1 MGSKSKNGD
10 DTVKIARKAAERRRK
25 RTLKKFESE
34 SKKGRKEEAA
44 RERSQQVSR
53 ISNYDYTLF
62 FYLGAESRENIFQET
77 WLELCRGKIAS
88 DYIKNIIG
96 DMEDNTMDV
105 MGFREKKSNKIIA
118 ILFFQKPTKFRNY
131 YNIELLCANRR
142 YLAAGKQLM
151 EAFENRSDVL
161 NPYITDEIRLK
172 PANKQL
178 YKYYESIG
186 YSPLKAGSDFM
197 SKTIIKD
204 TPTRN

>member
-1 MGSKSKNGD
+1 MGRGVSKKVEG
-10 DTVKIARKAAERRRK
+10 RRK
-25 RTLKKFESE
+25 KENKEKSEAKKS
-34 SKKGRKEEAA
+34 RKEEAA

-142 YLAAGKQLM
+142 YIAAGKRLM
-151 EAFENRSDVL
+151 EAFENRNDIKSGV
-161 NPYITDEIRLK
+161 EIRLR
-172 PANKQL
+172 PANQQL
-178 YKYYESIG
+178 HKYYGSIG
-186 YSPLKAGSDFM
+186 YSDMKSGKEM
-197 SKTIIKD
+197 TKTIIKD
-204 TPTRN
+204 TPTRI

>member
-1 MGSKSKNGD
+1 MGRGVSKKVEG
-10 DTVKIARKAAERRRK
+10 RRK
-25 RTLKKFESE
+25 KENKEKSEAKKS
-34 SKKGRKEEAA
+34 RKEEIA
-44 RERSQQVSR
+44 RERSERVSR
-53 ISNYDYTLF
+53 VSNYDYTLF

-88 DYIKNIIG
+88 DYIQNIIG

-142 YLAAGKQLM
+142 YLGAGKRLM
-151 EAFENRSDVL
+151 EAFENRSDVR
-161 NPYITDEIRLK
+161 NPYITDEIRLQ

-197 SKTIIKD
+197 TKTIIKD
-204 TPTRN
+204 TPTRI

>member
-1 MGSKSKNGD
+1 MGRG
-10 DTVKIARKAAERRRK
+10 V
-25 RTLKKFESE
+25 
-34 SKKGRKEEAA
+34 SKKVEGRYKKENKEKSEAKKCRKEEIA
-44 RERSQQVSR
+44 RERSERVSR

-88 DYIKNIIG
+88 DYIQNVIG
-96 DMEDNTMDV
+96 DMEDNSMDV

-118 ILFFQKPTKFRNY
+118 ILFFQKPTKSRNY

-142 YLAAGKQLM
+142 YFAAGKRLM
-151 EAFENRSDVL
+151 EAFENRSDVH
-161 NPYITDEIRLK
+161 NPYITDEIRLQ

-197 SKTIIKD
+197 TKTILKD

>member
-1 MGSKSKNGD
+1 MGRGVSKKVEG
-10 DTVKIARKAAERRRK
+10 RRK
-25 RTLKKFESE
+25 KENKENSEAKKS
-34 SKKGRKEEAA
+34 RKEEAA
-44 RERSQQVSR
+44 RERSERVSR
-53 ISNYDYTLF
+53 VSNYDYTLF

-142 YLAAGKQLM
+142 YFAAGKRLM
-151 EAFENRSDVL
+151 EAFENRSDVR
-161 NPYITDEIRLK
+161 NPYITDEIRLQ

-204 TPTRN
+204 TPTRI